1 MLSSLFSGFA
11 VGLSLIVA
19 IGAQN
24 AFVLKQGLKQQYVF
38 WICVICALSDSI
50 LILMGVAG
58 FAQVIAHYP
67 HVVMI
72 SKYLGVLFLLVYGA
86 QHFYNAYRTQQT
98 LSLDTDS
105 PPSLKR
111 MLMLCLA
118 FTWLNPH
125 VYLDTV
131 ILMGS
136 ISTQYTLYKWWFA
149 LGAVIS
155 SWFFFFSLGYG
166 SKFLL
171 AWFQNPKAWKVLD
184 VIIGVIMWGIAL
196 SLLFNI

>member
-72 SKYLGVLFLLVYGA
+72 SKYLGALFLLVYGA

>member
-67 HVVMI
+67 HMVMI
-72 SKYLGVLFLLVYGA
+72 SKYLGALFLLVYGA
-86 QHFYNAYRTQQT
+86 QHFYSAYRTQQT
-98 LSLDTDS
+98 ISLDTDS
-105 PPSLKR
+105 PSSLKR

-171 AWFQNPKAWKVLD
+171 PWFQNPKAWKVLD
-184 VIIGVIMWGIAL
+184 VLIAMIMWGIAF